1 MVSSKG
7 DYLLV
12 EVKNSSIKGWVPVAP
27 GFSCN
32 HNVARTHRFLTELGQ
47 ILQAGFGIF
56 ARVVYELLGFT
67 SQTFHE
73 RQT

>member
-7 DYLLV
+7 DNLLV
-12 EVKNSSIKGWVPVAP
+12 DTENSYNKGWVPVAP

-56 ARVVYELLGFT
+56 AWVVYELLGFT